1 MELGPEILNEVG
13 ALSYAGVFLLS
24 LLANFVVPIPEEITL
39 LALGYLVGTG
49 IFKGYLIIPIV
60 IAGLLISD
68 IVLFI
73 LAKRGSR
80 IVTYFY
86 EKFFAK
92 RIAKRGGAR
101 WTNRHIGKIIVIS
114 RFLVQFRFLGPF
126 LAGHRKIPIGKFIR
140 YELLALIIYVPL
152 YILLGAFFHNKVRYI
167 ITKVDVLRN
176 IILIAIV
183 VIIVIAVFKF
193 IYRFFFKKDVEIDAP
208 TP

>member
-24 LLANFVVPIPEEITL
+24 LLANFVIPIPEEITL

-49 IFKGYLIIPIV
+49 IFKGYLILPIV
-60 IAGLLISD
+60 IVGLLISD
-68 IVLFI
+68 IVLFT

-80 IVTYFY
+80 IVTYLY
-86 EKFFAK
+86 ERFFAK

-101 WTNRHIGKIIVIS
+101 WTHRHIGKIIVIS

-126 LAGHRKIPIGKFIR
+126 LAGHRKIPIGKFLQ
-140 YELLALIIYVPL
+140 YELLALVIYVPL

-167 ITKVDVLRN
+167 IDKVGVVRN
-176 IILIAIV
+176 LILIAIV
-183 VIIVIAVFKF
+183 ILVLVGVVKF
-193 IYRFFFKKDVEIDAP
+193 IYRVFFKKDPNADNA
-208 TP
+208 